1 MRVNSTQSREG
12 VKGQLPL
19 AGSRDSVP
27 CGVWGNAPTVPRQT
41 YSKEAANKGA
51 GSEASLPVTLR
62 VLRRAPKLLIRL
74 TVLCRAKWRDQTA
87 CLSDVAGLFRKQGNS
102 PLRRRVG
109 GFAVAPDTPS
119 QCTPMRLDFHRCR
132 GNRACGRESG
142 ALRSPPT
149 PLRSAH
155 PCSLTVIVG
164 WEKRNCPPSAP
175 QSFPHADAPDSQ
187 TAPPAPGTVAHRP
200 SAPQTG

>member
-1 MRVNSTQSREG
+1 MEERPTQSRKG

-27 CGVWGNAPTVPRQT
+27 CGVWGNAPTVPRAT
-41 YSKEAANKGA
+41 SLKGKSNKGA

-62 VLRRAPKLLIRL
+62 VLRRAPKLLIRP
-74 TVLCRAKWRDQTA
+74 TVLCRAKWARPNCMTSSHSWS
-87 CLSDVAGLFRKQGNS
+87 LSLQGIS

-119 QCTPMRLDFHRCR
+119 QCTPMFLGLYRCR
-132 GNRACGRESG
+132 GFRLCGGESG

-155 PCSLTVIVG
+155 PCSLTVIVSR
-164 WEKRNCPPSAP
+164 ENRNCPPSAP
-175 QSFPHADAPDSQ
+175 QSSPHADAPDSQ
-187 TAPPAPGTVAHRP
+187 TAPPAPGTAAHRP
-200 SAPQTG
+200 SARQIG

>member
-1 MRVNSTQSREG
+1 MEERPTQSRKG

-41 YSKEAANKGA
+41 YSKEEVNKVQAAKRPCQKLR
-51 GSEASLPVTLR
+51 ASSD
-62 VLRRAPKLLIRL
+62 APPSCSFDQ
-74 TVLCRAKWRDQTA
+74 LCCVAPNGRDQTA
-87 CLSDVAGLFRKQGNS
+87 WLPVIAGLFRKQGIS
-102 PLRRRVG
+102 RLRARVG

-119 QCTPMRLDFHRCR
+119 QCTPMFLGLYCCR
-132 GNRACGRESG
+132 GFRLCGGESG

-155 PCSLTVIVG
+155 SCGLIFIVSWVKWRCS
-164 WEKRNCPPSAP
+164 PSAP
-175 QSFPHADAPDSQ
+175 QSFPHADAPDSR
-187 TAPPAPGTVAHRP
+187 TAPPAPGTAARRP
-200 SAPQTG
+200 SARQTG